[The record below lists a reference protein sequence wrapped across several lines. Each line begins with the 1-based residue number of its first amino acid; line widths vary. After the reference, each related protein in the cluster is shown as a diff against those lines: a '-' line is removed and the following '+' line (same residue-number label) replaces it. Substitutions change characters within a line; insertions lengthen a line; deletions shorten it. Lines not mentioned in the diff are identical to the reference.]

1 MTLFNDMVTSY
12 PKRRLKHNKAAT
24 MDGEP
29 SKKRAEDIIHSD
41 LDIARMFLTE
51 ITDDVTG
58 LIERKA
64 EDDKRRMH
72 QLNEQYSLFYNEMKF
87 HISRMEALK
96 QQNDARNI
104 DGNPSDTTGSTSN
117 LIHGGDNTHLP
128 VEMTGAK
135 QHRQIRMGR
144 FEIVLLETN
153 TAHMTLVYVFNKS
166 LVVIYMCSLSSAY
179 TLLHR
184 SFIQLM
190 KSMILVY
197 LLSSKY
203 KYSSIVRSNKY

>member
-1 MTLFNDMVTSY
+1 
-12 PKRRLKHNKAAT
+12 

-96 QQNDARNI
+96 QQHDGTNI
-104 DGNPSDTTGSTSN
+104 DGNPSDTN
-117 LIHGGDNTHLP
+117 KHLP
-128 VEMTGAK
+128 IEMTGAK
-135 QHRQIRMGR
+135 QNKRIRIGNLER
-144 FEIVLLETN
+144 VLLETD
-153 TAHMTLVYVFNKS
+153 TACLSIVSVFNKG
-166 LVVIYMCSLSSAY
+166 LVAIHMCSRSS
-179 TLLHR
+179 L
-184 SFIQLM
+184 FILM
-190 KSMILVY
+190 HSYVI
-197 LLSSKY
+197 
-203 KYSSIVRSNKY
+203 